1 MGDVG
6 LWGLFLSSF
15 ISSTLMP
22 GGSEVLLAYLLTQPE
37 FSPTELLMAAA
48 IGNSL
53 GGILTYAM
61 GWWISSRWPLKT
73 PESKRQQQA
82 MALVRRY
89 GAVSLL
95 LSWLPLIGDPLCLM
109 AGWLRC
115 HLFYSLMLI
124 CLGKTLRYSLIVLAV
139 S

>member
-1 MGDVG
+1 MAELS

-22 GGSEVLLAYLLTQPE
+22 GGSEVLLAYLLSQPE
-37 FSPTELLMAAA
+37 FSPIELLITAAV
-48 IGNSL
+48 GNSL

-61 GWWISSRWPLKT
+61 GWWIASRWPLKV
-73 PESKRQQQA
+73 PEKKRQKQA
-82 MALVRRY
+82 VVLVRRY
-89 GAVSLL
+89 GALSLFF
-95 LSWLPLIGDPLCLM
+95 SWLPLIGDPLCLA

-115 HLFYSLMLI
+115 HLFLSLILI
-124 CLGKTLRYSLIVLAV
+124 CIGKTLRYSLIVLAV